1 MDVSGR
7 GWVYVCVG
15 VGRCLHGA
23 GGDIGVALGERFVVS
38 GRGCESVSRSGCD
51 CGCGFLWV

>member
-1 MDVSGR
+1 MSGR
-7 GWVYVCVG
+7 GWVYVWVG
-15 VGRCLHGA
+15 VGGCLHGA
-23 GGDIGVALGERFVVS
+23 AGDIGVALGERVVVSGS

>member
-1 MDVSGR
+1 MSGR